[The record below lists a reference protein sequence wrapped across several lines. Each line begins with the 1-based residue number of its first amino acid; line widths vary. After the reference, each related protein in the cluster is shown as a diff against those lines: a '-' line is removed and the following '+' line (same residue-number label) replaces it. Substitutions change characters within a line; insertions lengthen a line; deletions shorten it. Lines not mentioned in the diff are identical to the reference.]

1 MTRLADSACPHRL
14 PAFFWRLC
22 CPARG
27 NLSRQN
33 AATVAT
39 LSGACYNSGCHL
51 LHKGITHQTFLRK
64 IVCQQGCCS
73 PLLETQ
79 SQGDI
84 PLWIPY
90 YFWQQWYPPSQSWVV
105 STLSKMKNLKN
116 TFTMGWWFSD
126 FPAWDIA
133 LFLQIPMCPL
143 WRKQKK
149 ERFSYD
155 FIWSISRRLTWRKL
169 I

>member
-1 MTRLADSACPHRL
+1 
-14 PAFFWRLC
+14 
-22 CPARG
+22 
-27 NLSRQN
+27 
-33 AATVAT
+33 
-39 LSGACYNSGCHL
+39 
-51 LHKGITHQTFLRK
+51 
-64 IVCQQGCCS
+64 GCCS

>member
-1 MTRLADSACPHRL
+1 MLLAPIGN
-14 PAFFWRLC
+14 PE
-22 CPARG
+22 PRG
-27 NLSRQN
+27 
-33 AATVAT
+33 
-39 LSGACYNSGCHL
+39 Y
-51 LHKGITHQTFLRK
+51 
-64 IVCQQGCCS
+64 S
-73 PLLETQ
+73 PLDTL
-79 SQGDI
+79 
-84 PLWIPY
+84 L
-90 YFWQQWYPPSQSWVV
+90 FLAAMV
-105 STLSKMKNLKN
+105 STLSKLGGFHAVKNEKSEKH
-116 TFTMGWWFSD
+116 FHHGWWFSD